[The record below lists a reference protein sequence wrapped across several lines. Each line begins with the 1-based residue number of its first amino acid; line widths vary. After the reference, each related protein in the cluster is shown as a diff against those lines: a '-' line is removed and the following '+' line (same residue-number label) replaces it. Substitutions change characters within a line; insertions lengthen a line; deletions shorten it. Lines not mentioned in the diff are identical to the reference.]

1 MKRKLLSI
9 ILAVFMVFGIIPF
22 TSQASDSRSY
32 TDAYETLTKEMD
44 NKLEDGKEY
53 EFIVEIFENNR
64 PVSRQRRD
72 LTAQT
77 YSSAARRGRELS
89 LVEKRINDQNEVL
102 ADIFG
107 ERQIRRHSDEISYST
122 MSRASSFRARNNS
135 RPIIRNTEQ
144 LKTMPRYKALLNGFA
159 LKMTYAEAK
168 QVAMLP
174 NVKAVTKAV
183 EYKMPEKP
191 SMGTSKNI
199 INANVSTERGYN
211 GKGRVVAI
219 LDTGADVRHPDFR
232 LSEKGLKAAKYNETS
247 INEKIAELH
256 LWGRFETDKIPY
268 AYNYADRSF
277 DLLDKADHG
286 QHIAGTIA
294 GNAEDPSK
302 GVVGV
307 VPEAQLMVMRVFPIG
322 APTTNTAIYAEA
334 IDDSVLLGADSINMS
349 LGGFA
354 GSEDA
359 DKIMTKVVKNANEHG
374 TIVCIAG
381 GNDGYQFSAKH
392 YQPSDILDFATVGSP
407 ATMKESLSVASYNNS
422 NISFKRAVFKIG
434 EEEIITSRG
443 DYTKSQPKWD
453 LEENKEYDLVF
464 VGKGNSDSDYEGKDV
479 KGKIVVAERGA
490 VGNEPATFGVK
501 SAMAYA
507 HGAAACIIGYII
519 NPSQNQNKDQL
530 YFITVENEAP
540 VVPTYNI
547 SNKTYDEIKE
557 KLDSGEVKISFVKND
572 ISNYESPVKGTM
584 SDFNSWGPT
593 PGLGIKP
600 EITAPGGDIWSTA
613 NNGGYQSMSGTSMAT
628 PHVAAGI
635 AAVRGK
641 LAEMNNL
648 GIDNSDIVM
657 FVKKV
662 LMNTAKPAITKG
674 GKYFSVRSQG
684 AGIMDL
690 KDATSGNY
698 VTVED
703 NRDGATSYGDAKV
716 EFRQIEEAKLNLNL
730 KLKSYLEK
738 DVTYNVSYVLQT
750 DNVDKDG
757 SIVLDPA
764 KYDPIVIGEGQL
776 DSITVNTKGEATLN
790 KEITWTETDE
800 LNEKYT
806 KGYYVDG
813 YVFFKPEDTNLP
825 TVSVPMLAFK
835 GSWDDLPVFEDFV
848 NNSDLENKDA
858 KRPLWLSGIPAE
870 EIYKMKSGDINATM
884 LITDMIDVGT
894 EGTYSN
900 ALGRGADGKFTKN
913 LAISPGVKDKSQ
925 DTFQFKGVFLRNW
938 DDFHIDILNGT
949 NLVKRIENPYR
960 KSGRKSGFT
969 VNNTKIFAISE
980 DPWFWDGTDSNGEQV
995 AEGEYTVR
1003 VHAKMQNNPSAPAYE
1018 KEIQIKVDNTKPT
1031 IDETP
1036 EFDEVPSLL
1045 KIKASDAGS
1054 GIKAVYYSHETGNKD
1069 KPIEW
1074 RTSTSKIGD
1083 YYVIS
1088 GFQKDTGVVY
1098 VMDWAGNVTELD
1110 LSEKGDNKI
1119 QIKREFE
1126 DGMSDPG
1133 TEIAVYDETGKKVT
1147 NLNALPDGKYT
1158 IKALNIPEGVN
1169 ITLDPQEVTFPKEGQ
1184 TSPVIVN
1191 AKFAKV
1197 SKDELDE
1204 YGTLI
1209 VDVLDSEVLNTG
1221 FTIYAV
1227 NKKDG
1232 KQYQLYSRFAWG
1244 DESYDAKVPAGE
1256 YTVSVMDNLGNEV
1269 KFAGEKNISIFKQK
1283 ESFTTIRFARQGEL
1297 HVYLLTNENDIFD
1310 KIRNEII
1317 STGKE
1322 IKVKDSEDVKYTVDI
1337 KKYFRLVDTKTGVDI
1352 LKDKDEFIATCQFY
1366 PASGNY
1372 ANEIDFWIPADGDY
1386 TVEFL
1391 NDNREYLVDPNK
1403 VEAELTNPDGKNWI
1417 GMQIFKPS
1425 PKKSTINILEEMVP
1439 DGAPTDKIKAVYH
1452 LYDGYGKEILQ
1463 TTSTTWEDIPAD
1475 FYTLKVENQ
1484 SEKLVP
1490 EKTIYKINAYD
1501 YLYVEQYVR
1510 WKDISMDPVP
1520 RNTSL
1525 SIGIY
1530 GDYDKSITEFTV
1542 KLKNVNTNDDPIEAK
1557 VKPEVKTEEIVLPL
1571 GTYEVS
1577 IEGLTGDTVIGSIY
1591 VSSEGDASKDKLV
1604 ANGTKFTTTFTTA
1617 YNDIE
1622 LNLTRQKRDFGEVQV
1637 KATGLDE
1644 GQAKYELVK
1653 DGEVVYTS
1661 NDGIFKDVD
1670 PDDYTL
1676 KVTAPNGYKVT
1687 ENDKAVK
1694 VETGKVTEA
1703 EVNFEKDPTNTKLVA
1718 VSVNA
1723 VEVNLNDDFIRDID
1737 GIEYEA
1743 ESKDGTI
1750 YELDKIPAGIQVI
1763 IKEKSN
1769 TVPAGYGRYNAND
1782 GYRIFNESS
1791 KVTIKYLNNGV
1802 IVTNPESNETKEG
1815 YVRVV
1820 FDATEHGVL
1829 NAPGFTNV
1837 QKIAYLVYEKLPMED
1852 FEFYIPTVTAN
1863 ENYEFKKAW
1872 KPEIQIKDG
1881 TYVAQYDYHAPVVPT
1896 PTPTPTPTPEEP
1908 SVPHRPYR
1916 PYRPNRPVTPTKDV
1930 AKTKPVDTKPT
1941 ETVKPVEEKKDYGI
1955 VETMPTIAA
1964 TFSDLPENAAAG
1976 SIMNMV
1982 ARGILKGMDNGKFEG
1997 ELPITR
2003 AMVATVLKRL
2013 SKDQT
2018 INNVKSFTD
2027 VKDNDWFADAVK
2039 WAQSQGLIKGYED
2052 GTFKA
2057 NNLVTRQELAIIVE
2071 RFLKAHGITMD
2082 EIKELSYKDLDKLP
2096 TWSKDAIIAMAKIGL
2111 VEGQT
2116 EEMYNPTSEF
2126 TREELAVMLE
2136 KIIIWVEKH

>member
-22 TSQASDSRSY
+22 TSQASDSRGY

-135 RPIIRNTEQ
+135 RPIIRDTEQ

-191 SMGTSKNI
+191 SMATSKKI
-199 INANVSTERGYN
+199 INANVSTERGYD
-211 GKGRVVAI
+211 GRGRIVAI
-219 LDTGADVRHPDFR
+219 LDTGADVSHPDFR
-232 LSEKGLKAAKYNETS
+232 LSDAGLAAAKYNETS
-247 INEKIAELH
+247 INGKIAELH

-294 GNAEDPSK
+294 GNAIDPSK

-322 APTTNTAIYAEA
+322 KEYTNTAIYAEA

-359 DKIMTKVVKNANEHG
+359 DKIMTEVVKNANEHG

-407 ATMKESLSVASYNNS
+407 ATMKESLSVASFNNS
-422 NISFKRAVFKIG
+422 HIAFKRTILKMG
-434 EEEIITSRG
+434 SEEIITSRG
-443 DYTKSQPKWD
+443 DYPDAQPKWD
-453 LEENKEYDLVF
+453 LEENKQYELVQ
-464 VGKGNSDSDYEGKDV
+464 VGKGNLDSDYDGKDV
-479 KGKIVVAERGA
+479 NGKIVIAERGA
-490 VGNEPATFGVK
+490 VGNEPASFGVK

-507 HGAAACIIGYII
+507 HGAAACIIGYTA
-519 NPSQNQNKDQL
+519 NADQNKDQM
-530 YFITVENEAP
+530 YFITVANEMP

-547 SNKTYDEIKE
+547 TNKTYEELKE
-557 KLDSGEVKISFVKND
+557 KLKNGENIISFVKND

-584 SDFNSWGPT
+584 SEFNSWGPT

-662 LMNTAKPAITKG
+662 LMNTAKPAITKND
-674 GKYFSVRSQG
+674 KYFSVRSQG

-730 KLKSYLEK
+730 KLKSYLQK
-738 DVTYNVSYVLQT
+738 DVTYDVSYVLQT
-750 DNVDKDG
+750 DDVDDKG
-757 SIVLDPA
+757 SVVLDPD
-764 KYDPIVIGEGQL
+764 KYEPITLGQGSL
-776 DSITVNTKGEATLN
+776 DSITVNANSEANLN
-790 KEITWTETDE
+790 KEITWTEDDS
-800 LNEKYT
+800 LKQKYPN
-806 KGYYVDG
+806 GYYVDG
-813 YVFFKPEDTNLP
+813 YVFFKPKDTNLP

-848 NNSDLENKDA
+848 NNYDLENEDA
-858 KRPLWLSGIPAE
+858 ERPLWLSGIAAK
-870 EIYKMKSGDINATM
+870 EIYKMQSDDINATM
-884 LITDMIDVGT
+884 LITEMIDVGT

-900 ALGRGADGKFTKN
+900 VLGRSVDGKFTEN

-925 DTFQFKGVFLRNW
+925 DSFNFKGVFLRNW
-938 DDFHIDILNGT
+938 EEFRIDILNGI
-949 NLVKRIENPYR
+949 NLIKRIENPYR
-960 KSGRKSGFT
+960 NSGRKTGLT

-980 DPWFWDGTDSNGEQV
+980 EPWFWDGTDSNGNQV

-1018 KEIQIKVDNTKPT
+1018 KEIKIKVDNTKPT

-1036 EFDEVPSLL
+1036 EFDEVSSLL

-1054 GIKAVYYSHETGNKD
+1054 GIKAVYYSHETGNQD
-1069 KPIEW
+1069 NPIEW
-1074 RTSTSKIGD
+1074 RTTTNKIGD

-1088 GFQKDTGVVY
+1088 GFQKDTGIVY
-1098 VMDWAGNVTELD
+1098 VVDWAGNVTKLD

-1119 QIKREFE
+1119 QINREFE
-1126 DGMSDPG
+1126 EGMSDPE

-1169 ITLDPQEVTFPKEGQ
+1169 ITIEPQEVTFPKEGQ
-1184 TSPVIVN
+1184 TSPVIVS

-1197 SKDELDE
+1197 SKDDLDG

-1221 FTIYAV
+1221 FTIYAT
-1227 NKKDG
+1227 NKEDG
-1232 KQYQLYSRFAWG
+1232 KKYQLYSRFAWG

-1283 ESFTTIRFARQGEL
+1283 ESSTTIRFALKGEL
-1297 HVYLLTNENDIFD
+1297 HIYVLTNENDIFEKMYND
-1310 KIRNEII
+1310 IT
-1317 STGKE
+1317 STGEE
-1322 IKVKDSEDVKYTVDI
+1322 IKDKDSDDVKYTVDI
-1337 KKYFRLVDTKTGVDI
+1337 KKYFKLTDTKTGFDI
-1352 LKDKDEFIATCQFY
+1352 LKDKDEYIATCEFY

-1386 TVEFL
+1386 TVELL
-1391 NDNREYLVDPNK
+1391 NDNREYSIDPIN
-1403 VEAELTNPDGKNWI
+1403 VEAKLTNPDGKDWV
-1417 GMQIFKPS
+1417 GMQIYKHS

-1439 DGAPTDKIKAVYH
+1439 HGDPIDNIKAVYH
-1452 LYDGYGKEILQ
+1452 LYDIYGKEIPS
-1463 TTSTTWEDIPAD
+1463 TTNTTWEDIPAD

-1510 WKDISMDPVP
+1510 WKDISNDPVP

-1542 KLKNVNTNDDPIEAK
+1542 KLKNVNTKDEPIEVK

-1617 YNDIE
+1617 YNGIE
-1622 LNLTRQKRDFGEVQV
+1622 LNLNRQKRDFGEVQV

-1653 DGEVVYTS
+1653 NGDVVFTS
-1661 NDGIFKDVD
+1661 NDGIFKDVE
-1670 PDDYTL
+1670 PGDYTL
-1676 KVTAPNGYKVT
+1676 RVAAPNGYKVT

-1694 VETGKVTEA
+1694 VETGKVTEVL
-1703 EVNFEKDPTNTKLVA
+1703 VNFEKDSTNTKLVS

-1802 IVTNPESNETKEG
+1802 IVTNPEVVKTKEG

-1881 TYVAQYDYHAPVVPT
+1881 TYVAQYYDHTPVVPT

-1916 PYRPNRPVTPTKDV
+1916 PNRPNRPVAPTKDV

-2027 VKDNDWFADAVK
+2027 VKDKDWFADAVK

-2082 EIKELSYKDLDKLP
+2082 EIKELSYKDLNILP
-2096 TWSKDAIIAMAKIGL
+2096 AWSKDAIIAMAKIGL
-2111 VEGQT
+2111 IEGQT

>member
-22 TSQASDSRSY
+22 TSQASDSRGY

-135 RPIIRNTEQ
+135 RPIIRDTEQ

-191 SMGTSKNI
+191 SMATSKKI
-199 INANVSTERGYN
+199 INANVSTERGYD
-211 GKGRVVAI
+211 GRGRIVAI
-219 LDTGADVRHPDFR
+219 LDTGADVSHPDFR
-232 LSEKGLKAAKYNETS
+232 LSDAGLAAAKYNETS

-294 GNAEDPSK
+294 GNAIDPSK

-322 APTTNTAIYAEA
+322 KEYTNTAIYAEA

-443 DYTKSQPKWD
+443 DYTKSQPQWD

-479 KGKIVVAERGA
+479 KGKIVVAERGGA
-490 VGNEPATFGVK
+490 SFGDK
-501 SAMAYA
+501 SAMAFRK
-507 HGAAACIIGYII
+507 GAAACIIGYII

-690 KDATSGNY
+690 ADATSGSY

-703 NRDGATSYGDAKV
+703 NRDNTTSHGDAKV
-716 EFRQIEEAKLNLNL
+716 EFRQINDAKLGVDL
-730 KLKSYLEK
+730 KLQSYLK
-738 DVTYNVSYVLQT
+738 NDVTYDVSYVLQT
-750 DNVDKDG
+750 DDVDDEG
-757 SIVLDPA
+757 SVVLDPD
-764 KYDPIVIGEGQL
+764 KYEPITLGKGSL
-776 DSITVNTKGEATLN
+776 GSITVSANNSTTLN
-790 KEITWTETDE
+790 KEITWTEDE
-800 LNEKYT
+800 MLNKKYP

-813 YVFFKPEDTNLP
+813 YIFFKPKTERIP
-825 TVSVPMLAFK
+825 TISIPMLAFK
-835 GSWDDLPVFEDFV
+835 GPWDTLPVIEDFIHTY
-848 NNSDLENKDA
+848 NLEDTES
-858 KRPLWLSGIPAE
+858 KRPLWLPGNIEAE
-870 EIYKMKSGDINATM
+870 KIYKAPVDDVHATM
-884 LITDMIDVGT
+884 LVSKMLYLDNS
-894 EGTYSN
+894 ETYN
-900 ALGRGADGKFTKN
+900 QALGRTEDGRFTNN

-925 DTFQFKGVFLRNW
+925 DSFQFKGVFLRNW
-938 DDFHIDILNGT
+938 DDFYMEISNAQGV
-949 NLVKRIENPYR
+949 VKKIENPYR

-969 VNNTKIFAISE
+969 VNRTKIYAISE
-980 DPWFWDGTDSNGEQV
+980 APWMWDGTDADGKQV
-995 AEGEYTVR
+995 PEGEYTVKI
-1003 VHAKMQNNPSAPAYE
+1003 HSKMQNNPNAKADE
-1018 KEIQIKVDNTKPT
+1018 KTVTVKVDNTKPT
-1031 IDETP
+1031 IDGTP
-1036 EFDEVPSLL
+1036 EFNENSGLL
-1045 KIKASDAGS
+1045 KFKASDELS
-1054 GIKAVYYSHETGNKD
+1054 GIKAVYYTYETGD
-1069 KPIEW
+1069 KENPVVW
-1074 RTSTSKIGD
+1074 KSTDEKID
-1083 YYVIS
+1083 EYYVLS
-1088 GFQKDTGVVY
+1088 GFNKDTGIVY
-1098 VMDWAGNVTELD
+1098 VVDWAGNITKLD
-1110 LSEKGDNKI
+1110 LSEKGKN
-1119 QIKREFE
+1119 QIVIDRKTE
-1126 DGMSDPG
+1126 GGLTDPG
-1133 TEIAVYDETGKKVT
+1133 SEIAVYNKDHKKMT
-1147 NLNALPDGKYT
+1147 NLDALEDGEYT
-1158 IKALNIPEGVN
+1158 LEALNVPEGINVEIKPN
-1169 ITLDPQEVTFPKEGQ
+1169 KVVFPKEDK
-1184 TSPVIVN
+1184 TTTETVTV
-1191 AKFAKV
+1191 KFTKV
-1197 SKDELDE
+1197 SQEDLDK
-1204 YGTLI
+1204 YGTLNVTV
-1209 VDVLDSEVLNTG
+1209 VDSNVLWDG
-1221 FTIYAV
+1221 YTIYAV
-1227 NKKDG
+1227 DKDG
-1232 KQYQLYSRFAWG
+1232 KKYELYSKFDW
-1244 DESYDAKVPAGE
+1244 DADTYGTKVPAGE
-1256 YTVSVMDNLGNEV
+1256 YTIVVLNSKGEEV
-1269 KFAGEKNISIFKQK
+1269 NYSGEKEIVVNKQDTSWGK
-1283 ESFTTIRFARQGEL
+1283 IRFLRSGDLQVSLWSEVTELIEKIKNSGEL
-1297 HVYLLTNENDIFD
+1297 LPKEKADDPDVFKFNAKEIFRAYD
-1310 KIRNEII
+1310 PE
-1317 STGKE
+1317 TGKDLFE
-1322 IKVKDSEDVKYTVDI
+1322 GTDYYEA
-1337 KKYFRLVDTKTGVDI
+1337 YFMPWPNGQGFKFL
-1352 LKDKDEFIATCQFY
+1352 
-1366 PASGNY
+1366 
-1372 ANEIDFWIPADGDY
+1372 IPADGNY
-1386 TVEFL
+1386 TVEL
-1391 NDNREYLVDPNK
+1391 INNNREYLVDPAR
-1403 VEAELTNPDGKNWI
+1403 VDAELFTYQKDEKEKWI
-1417 GMQIFKPS
+1417 GMDVYY
-1425 PKKSTINILEEMVP
+1425 PKNKTANLTIVEELVS
-1439 DGAPTDKIKAVYH
+1439 GETSNEAINAKYH
-1452 LYDGYGKEILQ
+1452 LYDDYNKEIPS
-1463 TTSTTWEDIPAD
+1463 TTSNTWEGLQAK
-1475 FYTLKVENQ
+1475 FYTLVVENL
-1484 SEKLVP
+1484 SDKLIP
-1490 EKTIYKINAYD
+1490 ERKTYKIDAFNN
-1501 YLYVEQYVR
+1501 LNVEQVVR
-1510 WKDISMDPVP
+1510 YKDITTDPVD
-1520 RNTSL
+1520 RFTSL
-1525 SIGIY
+1525 MVGIY
-1530 GDYDKSITEFTV
+1530 GDYDKSIKGF
-1542 KLKNVNTNDDPIEAK
+1542 KLKFKNLNDGKET
-1557 VKPEVKTEEIVLPL
+1557 EVIVPTDSTSEVVVPL
-1571 GTYEVS
+1571 GKYEVT
-1577 IEGLTGDTVIGSIY
+1577 IELPEDTVIEDAFLSEDNYDSI
-1591 VSSEGDASKDKLV
+1591 KHKLTSL
-1604 ANGTKFTTTFTTA
+1604 GTKFNATFRTA
-1617 YNDIE
+1617 YNALEI
-1622 LNLTRQKRDFGEVQV
+1622 NLSVQKRDFGEVQV

-1653 DGEVVYTS
+1653 DGDVVYTS
-1661 NDGIFKDVD
+1661 NDGIFKDVE
-1670 PDDYTL
+1670 PGVYTL

-1687 ENDKAVK
+1687 DNNK
-1694 VETGKVTEA
+1694 VVQVATGKVTNV
-1703 EVNFEKDPTNTKLVA
+1703 EVAFEKDTENARTITANVK
-1718 VSVNA
+1718 A
-1723 VEVNLNDDFIRDID
+1723 VEVNEYDDILRDLN
-1737 GIEYEA
+1737 GIEYIA
-1743 ESKDGTI
+1743 DGKYGTE
-1750 YELDKIPAGIQVI
+1750 YTLDKIPAGIQVKI
-1763 IKEKSN
+1763 VEKGN
-1769 TVPAGYGRYNAND
+1769 LPEGYERFVTNE
-1782 GYRIFNESS
+1782 GYRTFNDTSDI
-1791 KVTIKYLNNGV
+1791 TIKYLNTNV
-1802 IVTNPESNETKEG
+1802 IEIDPESDETKQG
-1815 YVRVV
+1815 YVKVL

-1829 NAPGFTNV
+1829 NAPGIENV
-1837 QKIAYLVYEKLPMED
+1837 QKIAYLVKED
-1852 FEFYIPTVTAN
+1852 YAMNDFKFYVPTVKAN
-1863 ENYEFKKAW
+1863 ENYEFKSWEPKVEVKA
-1872 KPEIQIKDG
+1872 G
-1881 TYVAQYDYHAPVVPT
+1881 TYVAQYKYHEPIVP
-1896 PTPTPTPTPEEP
+1896 PTPEPTPDEP
-1908 SVPHRPYR
+1908 SVPDYPIIPDYPVIPHRPHR
-1916 PYRPNRPVTPTKDV
+1916 PTTPTKDIV
-1930 AKTKPVDTKPT
+1930 KETTKPV
-1941 ETVKPVEEKKDYGI
+1941 EKPVEEKKDYGI

-1982 ARGILKGMDNGKFEG
+1982 SRGILKGMDNGKFEG

-2013 SKDQT
+2013 SKDQSVNT
-2018 INNVKSFTD
+2018 VQNFKD
-2027 VKDNDWFADAVK
+2027 VKATDWFADAVK

-2057 NNLVTRQELAIIVE
+2057 NNLVTRQELAIIIE
-2071 RFLKAHGITMD
+2071 RFLKVHGITMD
-2082 EIKELSYKDLDKLP
+2082 EIKELSYKDLNILP
-2096 TWSKDAIIAMAKIGL
+2096 AWSRDAIIAMAKIGL
-2111 VEGQT
+2111 IEGETT
-2116 EEMYNPTSEF
+2116 EKYNPTSEF

-2136 KIIIWVEKH
+2136 KIIEWVEKH

>member
-22 TSQASDSRSY
+22 TSQASDSRGY

-135 RPIIRNTEQ
+135 RPIIRDTEQ

-191 SMGTSKNI
+191 SMATSKKI
-199 INANVSTERGYN
+199 INANVSTERGYD
-211 GKGRVVAI
+211 GRGRIVAI
-219 LDTGADVRHPDFR
+219 LDTGADVSHPDFR
-232 LSEKGLKAAKYNETS
+232 LSDAGLAAAKYNETS

-294 GNAEDPSK
+294 GNAIDPSK

-322 APTTNTAIYAEA
+322 KEYTNTAIYAEA

-443 DYTKSQPKWD
+443 DYTKSQPQWD

-479 KGKIVVAERGA
+479 KGKIVVAERGGA
-490 VGNEPATFGVK
+490 SFGDK
-501 SAMAYA
+501 SAMAFRK
-507 HGAAACIIGYII
+507 GAAACIIGYII

-641 LAEMNNL
+641 LATMTNL
-648 GIDNSDIVM
+648 SLANDQIAM

-662 LMNTAKPAITKG
+662 LMNTAKPAMTKS
-674 GKYFSVRSQG
+674 GKAYFSVRSQG

-690 KDATSGNY
+690 DDATSGNY
-698 VTVED
+698 VTVVD
-703 NRDGATSYGDAKV
+703 NRSDATSFEDAKV
-716 EFRQIEEAKLNLNL
+716 EFRQINEAKLGVDL
-730 KLKSYLEK
+730 KLQSYLQK
-738 DVTYNVSYVLQT
+738 DVTYDVSYVLQT
-750 DNVDKDG
+750 DDVDDKG
-757 SIVLDPA
+757 SVVLDPD
-764 KYDPIVIGEGQL
+764 KYEPITLRQGSLE
-776 DSITVNTKGEATLN
+776 SITVNANGEANLN
-790 KEITWTETDE
+790 KEITWTEDE
-800 LNEKYT
+800 KLNKKYPN
-806 KGYYVDG
+806 GYYVDG
-813 YVFFKPEDTNLP
+813 YIFFKPKTEGIP
-825 TVSVPMLAFK
+825 TISIPMLAFK
-835 GSWDDLPVFEDFV
+835 GPWDTLPVIENFIHTY
-848 NNSDLENKDA
+848 DLEDKES
-858 KRPLWLSGIPAE
+858 KRPLWLPGNIAAE
-870 EIYKMKSGDINATM
+870 DIYKAPVDDVHATM
-884 LITDMIDVGT
+884 LVSKMLYLDNS
-894 EGTYSN
+894 ETYN
-900 ALGRGADGKFTKN
+900 EALGRTEDGRFTDN
-913 LAISPGVKDKSQ
+913 FAISPGVKDKSQ
-925 DTFQFKGVFLRNW
+925 DSFQFKGVFLRNW
-938 DDFHIDILNGT
+938 DDFYMEISKDGNV
-949 NLVKRIENPYR
+949 VKKIENPYR
-960 KSGRKSGFT
+960 KSGRKSGYT
-969 VNNTKIFAISE
+969 VNGTEIYAISE
-980 DPWFWDGTDSNGEQV
+980 DPWFWDGTDADGNQV
-995 AEGEYTVR
+995 PEGVYTVK
-1003 VHAKMQNNPSAPAYE
+1003 VHAKMQNNEKAPADE
-1018 KEIQIKVDNTKPT
+1018 KTVTVKVDNTKPT
-1031 IDETP
+1031 IDGTP
-1036 EFDEVPSLL
+1036 EFNEGSGIL
-1045 KIKASDAGS
+1045 KFKASDNLS
-1054 GIKAVYYSHETGNKD
+1054 GIKAVYYTYETGD
-1069 KPIEW
+1069 KENPVVW
-1074 RTSTSKIGD
+1074 KSTDEKINE
-1083 YYVIS
+1083 YYVLS
-1088 GFQKDTGVVY
+1088 GFNKDTGIVY
-1098 VMDWAGNVTELD
+1098 VVDWAGNITKLD

-1169 ITLDPQEVTFPKEGQ
+1169 ITIDPQEVTFPKEGQ
-1184 TSPVIVN
+1184 TSPVTVN

-1197 SKDELDE
+1197 SKDKLDE

-1209 VDVLDSEVLNTG
+1209 VNVVDSQVLNTG
-1221 FTIYAV
+1221 FTIYAT
-1227 NKKDG
+1227 NKEDG
-1232 KQYQLYSRFAWG
+1232 KKYQLYSRFAWG

-1269 KFAGEKNISIFKQK
+1269 KFAGEKNISISKQK
-1283 ESFTTIRFARQGEL
+1283 ESFTTIRFTQQGEL

-1322 IKVKDSEDVKYTVDI
+1322 IQVKDSKDVKYTVDI
-1337 KKYFRLVDTKTGVDI
+1337 KKYFRLIDTKTGFDI
-1352 LKDKDEFIATCQFY
+1352 LKDKDEYIATCQFY

-1403 VEAELTNPDGKNWI
+1403 AEAKLTNPDGKNWI
-1417 GMQIFKPS
+1417 GMEIFKPS

-1439 DGAPTDKIKAVYH
+1439 YDAPTDKIKAVYH
-1452 LYDGYGKEILQ
+1452 LYDGYGKEIPS

-1484 SEKLVP
+1484 SEKLIP
-1490 EKTIYKINAYD
+1490 ERKTYKIDAYNN
-1501 YLYVEQYVR
+1501 LYVEQYVR
-1510 WKDISMDPVP
+1510 WKDISNDPVP

-1542 KLKNVNTNDDPIEAK
+1542 KLKNVNKNDGTIEVK
-1557 VKPEVKTEEIVLPL
+1557 VQPEVKTKEIVLPL
-1571 GTYEVS
+1571 GTYEVTV
-1577 IEGLTGDTVIGSIY
+1577 ELPEDTVIGSIY
-1591 VSSEGDASKDKLV
+1591 ISSEGDSSKDKLV

-1617 YNDIE
+1617 YNGIE
-1622 LNLTRQKRDFGEVQV
+1622 LNLNRQKRDFGEVQV
-1637 KATGLDE
+1637 KATGLNE

-1653 DGEVVYTS
+1653 KGDVLYTS
-1661 NDGIFKDVD
+1661 DDGIFKDVE
-1670 PDDYTL
+1670 PGDYTL

-1687 ENDKAVK
+1687 ENEKAVK
-1694 VETGKVTEA
+1694 VETGIVTEVV
-1703 EVNFEKDPTNTKLVA
+1703 VNFEKDSTNTKLVS

-1802 IVTNPESNETKEG
+1802 IVTNPEVVKTKEG

-1881 TYVAQYDYHAPVVPT
+1881 TYVAQYYDHTPVVPT

-1916 PYRPNRPVTPTKDV
+1916 PNRPNRPVAPTKDV

-2018 INNVKSFTD
+2018 TNNVQNFTD
-2027 VKDNDWFADAVK
+2027 VKDKDWFADAVK

-2082 EIKELSYKDLDKLP
+2082 EIKELSYKDLNILP
-2096 TWSKDAIIAMAKIGL
+2096 AWSKDAIIAMAKIGL

-2136 KIIIWVEKH
+2136 KIIEWVEKH

>member
-22 TSQASDSRSY
+22 TSQASDSRGY

-77 YSSAARRGRELS
+77 YSSAVRRGRELS

-135 RPIIRNTEQ
+135 RPIIRDTEQ

-294 GNAEDPSK
+294 GNAIDPSK

-359 DKIMTKVVKNANEHG
+359 DKIMTKVVKNANDHG

-479 KGKIVVAERGA
+479 KGKIVIAERGA

-507 HGAAACIIGYII
+507 HDAAACIIGYII

-547 SNKTYDEIKE
+547 SNKTYDEIKA

-572 ISNYESPVKGTM
+572 ISNYDSPVKGTM
-584 SDFNSWGPT
+584 SEFNSWGPT

-613 NNGGYQSMSGTSMAT
+613 NNNGYQSMSGTSMAT

-641 LAEMNNL
+641 LSEMKNL
-648 GIDNSDIVM
+648 GLKNEQIAM

-662 LMNTAKPAITKG
+662 LMNTAKTAMTKS
-674 GKYFSVRSQG
+674 GKGYFSVRSQG

-690 KDATSGNY
+690 DDATSGNY
-698 VTVED
+698 VTVVD
-703 NRDGATSYGDAKV
+703 NRSDATSFDDAKV
-716 EFRQIEEAKLNLNL
+716 EFRQINEAKLGVDL
-730 KLKSYLEK
+730 KLQSYLK
-738 DVTYNVSYVLQT
+738 NDVTYDVSYVLQT
-750 DNVDKDG
+750 DAVDENG
-757 SIVLDPA
+757 SVVLDPD
-764 KYDPIVIGEGQL
+764 KYEPITLGQGSL
-776 DSITVNTKGEATLN
+776 ESITVNANGEANLT
-790 KEITWTETDE
+790 KEITWTEDDS
-800 LNEKYT
+800 LKQKYP

-813 YVFFKPEDTNLP
+813 YIFFKPQTKGIP
-825 TVSVPMLAFK
+825 TISIPMLAFK
-835 GSWDDLPVFEDFV
+835 GPWDTLPVLEDFIHTYK
-848 NNSDLENKDA
+848 LEDSES
-858 KRPLWLSGIPAE
+858 KRPLWLPGNIEAE
-870 EIYKMKSGDINATM
+870 KIYKAPVDDVHATM
-884 LITDMIDVGT
+884 LVSKMLYLDNS
-894 EGTYSN
+894 ETYN
-900 ALGRGADGKFTKN
+900 EALGRTEDGKFTDN

-925 DTFQFKGVFLRNW
+925 DSFQFKGVFLRNW
-938 DDFHIDILNGT
+938 DDFYMEISNAQG
-949 NLVKRIENPYR
+949 LVKKIENPYR

-969 VNNTKIFAISE
+969 VNGTEIYAISE
-980 DPWFWDGTDSNGEQV
+980 APWMWDGTDADGKQV
-995 AEGEYTVR
+995 PEGAYTVK
-1003 VHAKMQNNPSAPAYE
+1003 VHAKMQNNEAAPADE
-1018 KEIQIKVDNTKPT
+1018 KTVTVKVDNTKPVISERPAYDDKERT
-1031 IDETP
+1031 
-1036 EFDEVPSLL
+1036 L
-1045 KIKASDAGS
+1045 KVKATDGLS
-1054 GIKAVYYSHETGNKD
+1054 GIKAVYYLYETGDTK
-1069 KPIEW
+1069 KPTNLIYND
-1074 RTSTSKIGD
+1074 TADSDG
-1083 YYVIS
+1083 YYVLDDCNDKGIV
-1088 GFQKDTGVVY
+1088 FVE
-1098 VMDWAGNVTELD
+1098 DWAGNITKLD
-1110 LSEKGDNKI
+1110 LSEKGKN
-1119 QIKREFE
+1119 QIVIDRTTE
-1126 DGMSDPG
+1126 DGLTDPG
-1133 TEIAVYDETGKKVT
+1133 SEIAVYNKDHKKMT
-1147 NLNALPDGKYT
+1147 NLSALEDGEYT
-1158 IKALNIPEGVN
+1158 LEALNVPEGINVE
-1169 ITLDPQEVTFPKEGQ
+1169 ITPNKVVFPKEDK
-1184 TSPVIVN
+1184 TTIETVTV
-1191 AKFAKV
+1191 KFTKV
-1197 SKDELDE
+1197 SQEDLDK
-1204 YGTLI
+1204 YGTLN
-1209 VDVLDSEVLNTG
+1209 VTVVDSDVLWDG
-1221 FTIYAV
+1221 YTIYAV
-1227 NKKDG
+1227 DKDNKK
-1232 KQYQLYSRFAWG
+1232 YELYSKFDWG
-1244 DESYDAKVPAGE
+1244 ADTYGTKVPAGE
-1256 YTVSVMDNLGNEV
+1256 YAIVVLNSKGEEV
-1269 KFAGEKNISIFKQK
+1269 NFAGEKKATVTKQNV
-1283 ESFTTIRFARQGEL
+1283 TWNRIRFLRSGDLQVYLWSEVTELIKKIKNLGEL
-1297 HVYLLTNENDIFD
+1297 LPKEKADDPDVFKFNAKEIFRAYD
-1310 KIRNEII
+1310 PE
-1317 STGKE
+1317 TGKDLFE
-1322 IKVKDSEDVKYTVDI
+1322 G
-1337 KKYFRLVDTKTGVDI
+1337 TGYYEACFMPWPNGQGFKF
-1352 LKDKDEFIATCQFY
+1352 L
-1366 PASGNY
+1366 
-1372 ANEIDFWIPADGDY
+1372 IPADGNY
-1386 TVEFL
+1386 TVEL
-1391 NDNREYLVDPNK
+1391 INDNREYLVDPAR
-1403 VEAELTNPDGKNWI
+1403 VDAELFTYQKDEKEKWI
-1417 GMQIFKPS
+1417 GMDVYY
-1425 PKKSTINILEEMVP
+1425 PKNKTANLTIVEELVSGETSTEP
-1439 DGAPTDKIKAVYH
+1439 IKARYH
-1452 LYDGYGKEILQ
+1452 LYDDYGKEIKPTGDKVWENLQ
-1463 TTSTTWEDIPAD
+1463 AK
-1475 FYTLKVENQ
+1475 FYTLEVE
-1484 SEKLVP
+1484 SLSDKFVP
-1490 EKTIYKINAYD
+1490 ERKTYKIDAFNK
-1501 YLYVEQYVR
+1501 LNVEQIVR
-1510 WKDISMDPVP
+1510 WKNLSEDPVK
-1520 RNTSL
+1520 RYTSL
-1525 SIGIY
+1525 AIGIY
-1530 GDYDKSITEFTV
+1530 GEYDTSNRNIQV
-1542 KLKNVNTNDDPIEAK
+1542 LLKNKNTQ
-1557 VKPEVKTEEIVLPL
+1557 EEIVINAEAGTKVSEQVVPL
-1571 GTYEVS
+1571 GTYEVTVTLPDNIVIS
-1577 IEGLTGDTVIGSIY
+1577 DIFLSGEDSKNKLTV
-1591 VSSEGDASKDKLV
+1591 L
-1604 ANGTKFTTTFTTA
+1604 GTKFEVTFTGA
-1617 YNDIE
+1617 YNGIE
-1622 LNLTRQKRDFGEVQV
+1622 INLKKQKRDFGEVNV
-1637 KATGLDE
+1637 VATGLKE
-1644 GQAKYELVK
+1644 
-1653 DGEVVYTS
+1653 EVVSYKLS
-1661 NDGIFKDVD
+1661 REGVALQSDDGIFKDIEPGKYILTFETPEGYEVESNEIEVNVEEGKLSKVYINFNTKLD
-1670 PDDYTL
+1670 NNVTTH
-1676 KVTAPNGYKVT
+1676 KAIVTA
-1687 ENDKAVK
+1687 D
-1694 VETGKVTEA
+1694 
-1703 EVNFEKDPTNTKLVA
+1703 EVNKDGQKLRDLKLEYVALAKDGAQYSIDKIPTNTEVRL
-1718 VSVNA
+1718 
-1723 VEVNLNDDFIRDID
+1723 VEVGLPD
-1737 GIEYEA
+1737 GFVRKDASDEYITFDA
-1743 ESKDGTI
+1743 
-1750 YELDKIPAGIQVI
+1750 DKEFSFEYVNTKVIPA
-1763 IKEKSN
+1763 
-1769 TVPAGYGRYNAND
+1769 
-1782 GYRIFNESS
+1782 NEDD
-1791 KVTIKYLNNGV
+1791 
-1802 IVTNPESNETKEG
+1802 TKEG
-1815 YVRVV
+1815 YVNIT
-1820 FDATEHGVL
+1820 FDAVDNGVL
-1829 NAPGFTNV
+1829 NAPGFNNV
-1837 QKIAYLVYEKLPMED
+1837 KKISYLVKEAYQVSD
-1852 FEFYIPTVTAN
+1852 FEFYIPEVTAD
-1863 ENYEFKKAW
+1863 
-1872 KPEIQIKDG
+1872 KDYKF
-1881 TYVAQYDYHAPVVPT
+1881 TNWDKSLPSKRFAKSEELLAQYEYVGVVVP
-1896 PTPTPTPTPEEP
+1896 PTPDEP
-1908 SVPHRPYR
+1908 SVPDYPIIPDYPVIPHRPHR
-1916 PYRPNRPVTPTKDV
+1916 PAKPTKDIV
-1930 AKTKPVDTKPT
+1930 KETKKST

-2018 INNVKSFTD
+2018 INNVPNFTD
-2027 VKDNDWFADAVK
+2027 VKATDWFADAVK
-2039 WAQSQGLIKGYED
+2039 WAQSQGIIKGYED

-2057 NNLVTRQELAIIVE
+2057 NNLVTRQELAIIIE
-2071 RFLKAHGITMD
+2071 RFLKVHGITMD
-2082 EIKELSYKDLDKLP
+2082 EVKELSYKDLDTLP

>member
-9 ILAVFMVFGIIPF
+9 LLAVFMVFGIIPF
-22 TSQASDSRSY
+22 TSQASDSRGY

-53 EFIVEIFENNR
+53 EFIIEIFENNR
-64 PVSRQRRD
+64 PVSRRRRD

-135 RPIIRNTEQ
+135 RPIIRDTEQ

-277 DLLDKADHG
+277 DILDKADHG

-294 GNAEDPSK
+294 GNAEVPSK

-307 VPEAQLMVMRVFPIG
+307 VPEAQLLVMRVFPIG
-322 APTTNTAIYAEA
+322 KPGTNTAIYAEA
-334 IDDSVLLGADSINMS
+334 IDDAVLLGADSINMS
-349 LGGFA
+349 LGSFA

-359 DKIMTKVVKNANEHG
+359 DKIMTKVVQNANEHG
-374 TIVCIAG
+374 SIVCIAG
-381 GNDGYQFSAKH
+381 GNDGYQFSKNH
-392 YQPSDILDFATVGSP
+392 YQPSDILDFATVGAP
-407 ATMKESLSVASYNNS
+407 ATMKESLAVASFNNS
-422 NISFKRAVFKIG
+422 KITMHSA
-434 EEEIITSRG
+434 EIEVNGTKYPVSQAEFAKSRPQ
-443 DYTKSQPKWD
+443 KL
-453 LEENKEYDLVF
+453 LELGKNYDLVF
-464 VGKGNSDSDYEGKDV
+464 VGKGNSPDDYTEDV
-479 KGKIVVAERGA
+479 TGKIVLAERGGANFAQKSALAASKGA
-490 VGNEPATFGVK
+490 VG
-501 SAMAYA
+501 
-507 HGAAACIIGYII
+507 CIIGYILI
-519 NPSQNQNKDQL
+519 NPGEREDFTYQPYIETDDS
-530 YFITVENEAP
+530 
-540 VVPTYNI
+540 VVPTYGL
-547 SNKTYDEIKE
+547 SNKLYLELKQELVENKGVIKFNQF
-557 KLDSGEVKISFVKND
+557 DSLSQ
-572 ISNYESPVKGTM
+572 ESPSKNIM
-584 SDFNSWGPT
+584 SDFSSWGPT

-613 NNGGYQSMSGTSMAT
+613 NNNGYQSMSGTSMAT

-641 LAEMNNL
+641 LATMNNL
-648 GIDNSDIVM
+648 GLKDNQIAM

-662 LMNTAKPAITKG
+662 LMNTAKPARTLDDSG
-674 GKYFSVRSQG
+674 YFSVRNQG

-690 KDATSGNY
+690 KDATSGKY

-703 NRDGATSYGDAKV
+703 NDSTRTSFGDAKI
-716 EFRQIEEAKLNLNL
+716 EFKQIQETILNVNVKLQ
-730 KLKSYLEK
+730 SYLDEK
-738 DVTYNVSYVLQT
+738 VKYNVSYVLQT
-750 DNVDKDG
+750 DDVDKNGSVNLEPDEYKPIKLGEGKLGSIELGFKESTVFAQSINWQENQSLSEKYPKGYFIDGYLFFTPDG
-757 SIVLDPA
+757 SEVPSLTI
-764 KYDPIVIGEGQL
+764 
-776 DSITVNTKGEATLN
+776 
-790 KEITWTETDE
+790 
-800 LNEKYT
+800 
-806 KGYYVDG
+806 
-813 YVFFKPEDTNLP
+813 
-825 TVSVPMLAFK
+825 PMLAFK
-835 GSWDDLPVFEDFV
+835 GGW
-848 NNSDLENKDA
+848 SDLTIFENFIHEYNLETE
-858 KRPLWLSGIPAE
+858 RPLWLPAKEINEYIDFTKPEGIYNAH
-870 EIYKMKSGDINATM
+870 IDDINATM
-884 LITDMIDVGT
+884 LLTNMVDVGN
-894 EGTYSN
+894 ERSFRN
-900 ALGRGADGKFTKN
+900 ALGRGIDGKFTDN

-925 DTFQFKGVFLRNW
+925 DSFKFRGVFLRNW
-938 DDFHIDILNGT
+938 DDFYMEILDDQGV
-949 NLVKRIENPYR
+949 LVKKIENPYR
-960 KSGRKSGFT
+960 KSGRKSGYT
-969 VNNTKIFAISE
+969 VNGTEVYSISE
-980 DPWFWDGTDSNGEQV
+980 DPWFWDGTNTAGDQV
-995 AEGEYTVR
+995 PEGIYTLK
-1003 VHAKMQNNPSAPAYE
+1003 VHAKTPNNPNA
-1018 KEIQIKVDNTKPT
+1018 KDQIIEVKVKVDNTKPT
-1031 IDETP
+1031 IEGKPD
-1036 EFDEVPSLL
+1036 FDDLNRRL
-1045 KIKASDAGS
+1045 IFKASDEGS
-1054 GIKAVYYSHETGNKD
+1054 GIKAVIYSYETGDPKNPIAWSATNKL
-1069 KPIEW
+1069 
-1074 RTSTSKIGD
+1074 IGD
-1083 YYVIS
+1083 SYVVD
-1088 GFQKDTGVVY
+1088 GFNKDTGMVY
-1098 VMDWAGNVTELD
+1098 VVDWAGNITKLD
-1110 LSEKGDNKI
+1110 LGAKGNNSI
-1119 QIKREFE
+1119 VIKRDSEE
-1126 DGMSDPG
+1126 YPG
-1133 TEIAVYDETGKKVT
+1133 VEIAVYDKDRNKMT
-1147 NLNALPDGKYT
+1147 NIEALEDGEYT
-1158 IKALNIPEGVN
+1158 IEALNVPEGINVEIKPN
-1169 ITLDPQEVTFPKEGQ
+1169 KVVFPKEGQ
-1184 TSPVIVN
+1184 TSPVTVN

-1269 KFAGEKNISIFKQK
+1269 KFAGKKNITISKQK
-1283 ESFTTIRFARQGEL
+1283 ESFTKIRFARQGEL
-1297 HVYLLTNENDIFD
+1297 HVYLLTNENDIFEKMYND
-1310 KIRNEII
+1310 IT
-1317 STGKE
+1317 STGEE
-1322 IKVKDSEDVKYTVDI
+1322 IKDKDSDDVKYTVDI
-1337 KKYFRLVDTKTGVDI
+1337 KKYFKLTDTKTGFDI
-1352 LKDKDEFIATCQFY
+1352 LKDKDEYIATCQFY

-1403 VEAELTNPDGKNWI
+1403 VEAKLTNPAGKNWI
-1417 GMQIFKPS
+1417 GMEIFKPS

-1439 DGAPTDKIKAVYH
+1439 DGAPTDKIKAAYH
-1452 LYDGYGKEILQ
+1452 LYDGYGKEIPS

-1484 SEKLVP
+1484 SEKLIP
-1490 EKTIYKINAYD
+1490 ERKTYKIDAYNN
-1501 YLYVEQYVR
+1501 LYVEQYVR
-1510 WKDISMDPVP
+1510 WKDISNDHVP

-1542 KLKNVNTNDDPIEAK
+1542 KLKNVNKNDGTIEVK
-1557 VKPEVKTEEIVLPL
+1557 VQPEVKTKEIVLPL
-1571 GTYEVS
+1571 GTYEVTV
-1577 IEGLTGDTVIGSIY
+1577 ELPEDTVIGSIY
-1591 VSSEGDASKDKLV
+1591 ISSEGDSSKDKLV

-1617 YNDIE
+1617 YNGIE
-1622 LNLTRQKRDFGEVQV
+1622 LNLNRQKRDFGEVQV

-1644 GQAKYELVK
+1644 GQAKYELENGGK
-1653 DGEVVYTS
+1653 VVYTS
-1661 NDGIFKDVD
+1661 DDGIFKDVE
-1670 PDDYTL
+1670 PGDYTL

-1687 ENDKAVK
+1687 ENDKVVK
-1694 VETGKVTEA
+1694 VETGKVA
-1703 EVNFEKDPTNTKLVA
+1703 EVVVNFVKDPTNTKLVS

-1782 GYRIFNESS
+1782 GFRIFNESS

-1815 YVRVV
+1815 YVKVV

-1829 NAPGFTNV
+1829 NAPGIENV

-1881 TYVAQYDYHAPVVPT
+1881 TYVAQYYDHTPVVPT

-1916 PYRPNRPVTPTKDV
+1916 PNRPNRPVAPTKDI
-1930 AKTKPVDTKPT
+1930 AKEPSKPV

-2018 INNVKSFTD
+2018 TNTVQNFKD
-2027 VKDNDWFADAVK
+2027 VKDKDWFADAVK

-2082 EIKELSYKDLDKLP
+2082 EIKELSYKDLNILP
-2096 TWSKDAIIAMAKIGL
+2096 AWSRDAIIAMAKMGL

-2116 EEMYNPTSEF
+2116 EEMYNPASQF